1 MIETIMLCGIG
12 VLAGCLVTMLFFP
25 LVHQRAGRIARQR
38 VVEAVPL
45 AINEI
50 QADKDHLRAQFAM
63 SIRRLEVNIEEMR
76 AKAAGQ
82 NGEIGRQSAEI
93 SRLQVELD
101 KKTALIFA
109 LRAREAVRKSFLRR
123 TLKILLYMFVRAN
136 RGKRPKRNEH
146 KPAAA
151 VQAPSLAPIF
161 AASLGQNLGPSLES
175 SLDTGLNTGLG
186 TGLGPSERPS
196 IAGSQT

>member
-1 MIETIMLCGIG
+1 MIETIMLCAIG
-12 VLAGCLVTMLFFP
+12 ALGGCLVTMIFFP
-25 LVHQRAGRIARQR
+25 LVHQRATRIARQHI
-38 VVEAVPL
+38 VEAVPL

-101 KKTALIFA
+101 KKTAMIFA
-109 LRAREAVRKSFLRR
+109 LRAREAVRKSFVRR
-123 TLKILLYMFVRAN
+123 TLKIILYMFVRSN
-136 RGKRPKRNEH
+136 RSKRPKRSER
-146 KPAAA
+146 KPASP

-161 AASLGQNLGPSLES
+161 AASLGQNLSPSLE
-175 SLDTGLNTGLG
+175 TGLG
-186 TGLGPSERPS
+186 AGLGSSEQPST
-196 IAGSQT
+196 AGGQT

>member
-1 MIETIMLCGIG
+1 MIETIMLCAIG
-12 VLAGCLVTMLFFP
+12 ALGGCLVTMTFVPF
-25 LVHQRAGRIARQR
+25 VHRRATRIARQHI
-38 VVEAVPL
+38 VEVVPL

-101 KKTALIFA
+101 KKTAMIFT
-109 LRAREAVRKSFLRR
+109 LRAREAVRRSLVRR
-123 TLKILLYMFVRAN
+123 TLKIILYMFVRSN
-136 RGKRPKRNEH
+136 RSKGPKRSEH
-146 KPAAA
+146 KPASP
-151 VQAPSLAPIF
+151 VQASPVQVPSLAPIF
-161 AASLGQNLGPSLES
+161 AASLGQKLSPSLE
-175 SLDTGLNTGLG
+175 TRLG
-186 TGLGPSERPS
+186 TGLGSSERPS

>member
-12 VLAGCLVTMLFFP
+12 ALGGCLVTMLFLP
-25 LVHQRAGRIARQR
+25 LVHHRAARIARQH

-45 AINEI
+45 AINEMR
-50 QADKDHLRAQFAM
+50 ADKDHLRAQFAM

-101 KKTALIFA
+101 KKTAMIIA
-109 LRAREAVRKSFLRR
+109 LRAREAVRKSFVRR
-123 TLKILLYMFVRAN
+123 TMKIVLYMFVRAN
-136 RGKRPKRNEH
+136 RSRRPKRAELS
-146 KPAAA
+146 PAAP
-151 VQAPSLAPIF
+151 VQAPSLAPIL
-161 AASLGQNLGPSLES
+161 AASLGQNLGPSLE
-175 SLDTGLNTGLG
+175 TGIG
-186 TGLGPSERPS
+186 TGLGS
-196 IAGSQT
+196 SQQPTQA

>member
-1 MIETIMLCGIG
+1 MIQAIMLCGIG
-12 VLAGCLVTMLFFP
+12 ALGGCLVTMLFIP
-25 LVHQRAGRIARQR
+25 LIHQRATRIARQQI
-38 VVEAVPL
+38 VEAVPL

-109 LRAREAVRKSFLRR
+109 LRAREAVRKSIVRR
-123 TLKILLYMFVRAN
+123 TLKTVLYLFVRSN
-136 RGKRPKRNEH
+136 RSRRPRRSEH
-146 KPAAA
+146 KAAA
-151 VQAPSLAPIF
+151 PVQAPSLAPIF
-161 AASLGQNLGPSLES
+161 ATGLGQNLSPTLES
-175 SLDTGLNTGLG
+175 SL
-186 TGLGPSERPS
+186 GPSLGSGQQPS
-196 IAGSQT
+196 VAGSPT